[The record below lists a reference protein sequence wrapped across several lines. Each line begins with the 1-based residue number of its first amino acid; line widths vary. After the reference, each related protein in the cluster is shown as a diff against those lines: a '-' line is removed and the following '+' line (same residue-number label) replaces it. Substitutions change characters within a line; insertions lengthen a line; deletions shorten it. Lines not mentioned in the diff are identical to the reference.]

1 MLKALLRPGMIFAA
15 FIIGAVF
22 QSIFHF
28 SWQINKIDIATWYIR
43 VALMIMFYFISLGI
57 KLEELKFRKE
67 HVSILLLNL
76 AMGLVPYGVFRFL
89 GYPELALAA
98 FFTGI
103 SPTANAAPFVMGFL
117 NGKVGFVLSGF
128 VLTNVVIS
136 LAMIL
141 LLPIITG
148 QSNSSYMVNVAFQMV
163 VLIGIPLLLGAITR
177 KLYSKATSLPKK
189 FKLFNFT
196 LWCTM
201 IGIISARTTEFFF
214 THKGISWTLAIEIMV
229 ISLFVCILN
238 FALGYLLSC
247 KEYKRESSQ
256 TLGQKNTSFTIFSA
270 LAFGGPMG
278 ILASLGPAFYV
289 IWHNCWNAFQM
300 YMVDKK
306 KLNEEDNIK

>member
-1 MLKALLRPGMIFAA
+1 MLKTLLRPGMIFAA
-15 FIIGAVF
+15 FIVGALV

-28 SWQINKIDIATWYIR
+28 SWKINSIDIATWYIR
-43 VALMIMFYFISLGI
+43 IALMIMFYFISLSV
-57 KLEELKFRKE
+57 KLEDLKFRKE
-67 HVSILLLNL
+67 HLTILMLNL
-76 AMGLVPYGVFRFL
+76 AMGLVPYCILKFA

-136 LAMIL
+136 ILMVL

-148 QSNSSYMVNVAFQMV
+148 QGDFSYIIYVAYQM
-163 VLIGIPLLLGAITR
+163 LLLLGIPLTLGVITR
-177 KLYSKATSLPKK
+177 KIYTQAATLPKT

-201 IGIISARTTEFFF
+201 IAVISARTVEFFF
-214 THKGISWTLAIEIMV
+214 THKGISWTLAIEIML
-229 ISLFVCILN
+229 ISLLICILN
-238 FALGYLLSC
+238 FALGYLLSS

-256 TLGQKNTSFTIFSA
+256 TLGQKNTSFTIFSS

-278 ILASLGPAFYV
+278 VLASLGPAFYV